1 MKKIFTIL
9 TVLSV
14 IGVVLAGCGGG
25 DNAGAK
31 TDTPA
36 KTGTDAPKDAGK

>member
-14 IGVVLAGCGGG
+14 FGVILAGCGGG
-25 DNAGAK
+25 DKAADTTAPAK
-31 TDTPA
+31 TDAKAPA
-36 KTGTDAPKDAGK
+36 DPGK